1 MANHDHPGESGT
13 KVAAV
18 TIAIVC
24 HLLLAVGFLMIA
36 PSVPRPNPPVIVATP
51 PAPEPEEPLQ
61 KEEMTRP
68 QSRKV
73 SAAPAP
79 SINVTTSQAFS
90 PVPITTMDLVHDL
103 NPGGLGITLGAS
115 MTFDGMG
122 DSGDGG
128 RFGFFGS
135 RSGQGGLRGTLYDFK
150 QRPDRSPSGIPADQ
164 TPDYKA
170 ILQRFVNSRFDARRM
185 ERTYFKAP
193 ESIQF
198 ALLAVP
204 VLSADEGP
212 KAFQAEEFIEPK
224 AWMIHYSG
232 EILAPETS
240 RWRFVGGFDDAIIVF
255 INNRLVFDG
264 SWDNFMDE
272 PECRVPFGNQRLQG
286 HTPLFHGKWA
296 TIPRKGK
303 IDIIVGERPGGKVGG
318 LLMIQKKD
326 GKYRKRQDGTP
337 ILPLFALSMKESAL
351 KRRIADFPYEIDP
364 VTPPFSATSAVR

>member
-1 MANHDHPGESGT
+1 MPEPPIHSRSLMANHDHPGESGT

-150 QRPDRSPSGIPADQ
+150 QSPS
-164 TPDYKA
+164 T
-170 ILQRFVNSRFDARRM
+170 FCRRS
-185 ERTYFKAP
+185 ENP
-193 ESIQF
+193 
-198 ALLAVP
+198 
-204 VLSADEGP
+204 
-212 KAFQAEEFIEPK
+212 
-224 AWMIHYSG
+224 
-232 EILAPETS
+232 
-240 RWRFVGGFDDAIIVF
+240 
-255 INNRLVFDG
+255 
-264 SWDNFMDE
+264 
-272 PECRVPFGNQRLQG
+272 
-286 HTPLFHGKWA
+286 
-296 TIPRKGK
+296 
-303 IDIIVGERPGGKVGG
+303 
-318 LLMIQKKD
+318 
-326 GKYRKRQDGTP
+326 
-337 ILPLFALSMKESAL
+337 
-351 KRRIADFPYEIDP
+351 
-364 VTPPFSATSAVR
+364 